1 MPSIPEDDPT
11 GVSDEV
17 LMESL
22 RQGKDYALAALME
35 RWEVSMKVFL
45 LRLGVPPS
53 DVEDI
58 AQEAFL
64 RLYRSREKYRV
75 GAPFKPWLLT
85 IAGNLARNRLRW
97 RFRRRE
103 ESIQALDSDLVGGF
117 DLEDRSA
124 PNAPAEIEIRRR
136 GAVVQSAINALP
148 SRLREALVYVE
159 IEDLTY
165 RQAARV
171 AGCSEKAI
179 ETRLYRAKQSLR
191 STLRSLLRD

>member
-124 PNAPAEIEIRRR
+124 PNAPAEIEKRRR